1 MNMTVDAATLKQL
14 LKEALAELL
23 VENRED
29 FLELLAEAIEDA
41 AMIKAIQE
49 GEDSTLV
56 DKAKIFR
63 LLDGTS

>member
-14 LKEALAELL
+14 LKEALGELL

-49 GEDSTLV
+49 GEDSPLV
-56 DKAKIFR
+56 DKAEIFR

>member
-1 MNMTVDAATLKQL
+1 MNITMDAATLKQL

-41 AMIKAIQE
+41 AMVKAIQE
-49 GEDSTLV
+49 GEDSPLV
-56 DKAKIFR
+56 DKAEIFR

>member
-1 MNMTVDAATLKQL
+1 MNMTMDAATLKQL
-14 LKEALAELL
+14 LKEALGELL

-49 GEDSTLV
+49 GEDSPLV
-56 DKAKIFR
+56 DKAEIFR
-63 LLDGTS
+63 LMDGTS

>member
-1 MNMTVDAATLKQL
+1 MDMTMDAATLKQL

-41 AMIKAIQE
+41 AMVKAIQE
-49 GEDSTLV
+49 GEDSPLV
-56 DKAKIFR
+56 NMAGCR
-63 LLDGTS
+63 RRE

>member
-1 MNMTVDAATLKQL
+1 MNMTMDAATLKQL

-41 AMIKAIQE
+41 AMVKAIQE
-49 GEDSTLV
+49 GEDSPLV
-56 DKAKIFR
+56 DKAKISR

>member
-41 AMIKAIQE
+41 AMVRAIQE

-56 DKAKIFR
+56 DKAEIFR
-63 LLDGTS
+63 LMDGTS